1 MARAFSIEDGNL
13 NTSLIATRNQKY
25 VDVDLSFTARP
36 SGDLY
41 KKTDAE
47 SVKQGVKNLLLT
59 AVGEKPF
66 QPDFG
71 TALGQ
76 ALFELDTDFDPDFL
90 QNLMADAINN
100 YEPRALVLSI
110 TVDPKPEQNAVE
122 ATIEFQVQS
131 TKEVVS
137 IDVTLARL
145 R

>member
-1 MARAFSIEDGNL
+1 M
-13 NTSLIATRNQKY
+13 
-25 VDVDLSFTARP
+25 
-36 SGDLY
+36 
-41 KKTDAE
+41 
-47 SVKQGVKNLLLT
+47 
-59 AVGEKPF
+59 
-66 QPDFG
+66 
-71 TALGQ
+71 
-76 ALFELDTDFDPDFL
+76 DTDFDPDFL